1 MILLTT
7 QNAVVI
13 RMQIIHLI
21 LYKVT
26 SMLLTLLKFTDAS
39 IQVCHTDEKVK
50 CEVKY
55 MLDSLYYSILT
66 LN

>member
-1 MILLTT
+1 MILLPT
-7 QNAVVI
+7 QNATVI
-13 RMQIIHLI
+13 CKQITCLI

-26 SMLLTLLKFTDAS
+26 SILLTLFKLTDAS

-50 CEVKY
+50 CEVRY
-55 MLDSLYYSILT
+55 ILDPLYYSTLT